1 MSTGIEIKAVK
12 AITQEDI
19 AELKR
24 DIMALSPEQRAEI
37 ENVVPEC
44 ITTNAGGNKNI
55 ELNNLKAN
63 PDVAAKLFQFVKK
76 MTKKNQQRESRRKK
90 DQLRREK
97 KQREKALNNGP
108 VFNSAD
114 ASKPGVAVH

>member
-1 MSTGIEIKAVK
+1 MPTPSDNKIMNDSVREIAVDMSTGIEIKAVK

-37 ENVVPEC
+37 ENVDPEC
-44 ITTNAGGNKNI
+44 ITTNAVGNKNI

-76 MTKKNQQRESRRKK
+76 MTKKN
-90 DQLRREK
+90 
-97 KQREKALNNGP
+97 
-108 VFNSAD
+108 
-114 ASKPGVAVH
+114 